1 MNKLIKKT
9 IILAITIIVCALIA
23 LSLCGCH
30 KESSTGI
37 ETNRFVRV
45 ESQDFTFS
53 TYAQVF
59 YDRET
64 RVMYV
69 FYKSGYGGGLCPMY
83 NSDGTLMLY
92 EY

>member
-1 MNKLIKKT
+1 MC
-9 IILAITIIVCALIA
+9 VLIA

-30 KESSTGI
+30 EKPGEESSTGF
-37 ETNRFVRV
+37 ETNRFVMV
-45 ESQDFTFS
+45 ESQDFNLS

-59 YDRET
+59 YDKET
-64 RVMYV
+64 KVMYV
-69 FYKSGYGGGLCPMY
+69 FCKMGYGGGLCPMY

>member
-1 MNKLIKKT
+1 MNKLTEKT
-9 IILAITIIVCALIA
+9 IILAITIIICALIV
-23 LSLCGCH
+23 LSLCGCQ
-30 KESSTGI
+30 KKSSTGI

-45 ESQDFTFS
+45 ESQYFNFGA
-53 TYAQVF
+53 YVQVF

-64 RVMYV
+64 KVMYV